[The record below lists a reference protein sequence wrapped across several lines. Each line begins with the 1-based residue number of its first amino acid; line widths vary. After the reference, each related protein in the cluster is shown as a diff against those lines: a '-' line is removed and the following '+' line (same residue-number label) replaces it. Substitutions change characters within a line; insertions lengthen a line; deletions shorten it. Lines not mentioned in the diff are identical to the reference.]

1 MAYFQ
6 FLPDIEYLSPL
17 EDKSS
22 IDSYVTA
29 KNLFRRIKLSDD
41 ALSIKTA
48 YLFDK
53 YIIEEGERPDT
64 VASKIYGNSGL
75 DWLVIFSAGIINQ
88 RHEWP
93 LSGQELYE
101 FALDKY
107 GDDLN
112 AIRFY
117 RTTEVRDSDGRLM
130 LPAGKVVDK
139 GFTIANPSNRSTT
152 INPVSAITNYE
163 YESELND
170 AKKEIDLIK
179 PDLKIRITQ
188 ELSQML
194 KYKEGS
200 SQFVNSF
207 LAKTENIRKKSP

>member
-29 KNLFRRIKLSDD
+29 KYLFRRIKLSDD

>member
-93 LSGQELYE
+93 LSGQELYDYS
-101 FALDKY
+101 LDKY
-107 GDDLN
+107 GEDLN

-117 RTTEVRDSDGRLM
+117 RTTEVKDSNDRLM
-130 LPAGKVVDK
+130 LPAGKVGDK

-152 INPVSAITNYE
+152 INPVSASTNYE

-200 SQFVNSF
+200 TQFVNSF

>member
-6 FLPDIEYLSPL
+6 FLPDIQYLSPL
-17 EDKSS
+17 EGKAS
-22 IDSYVTA
+22 IDSYVLA

-64 VASKIYGNSGL
+64 VASKIYGNSNL
-75 DWLVIFSAGIINQ
+75 DWLVIFSAGIIHQ

-93 LSGQELYE
+93 LSSKELYDY
-101 FALDKY
+101 ALDKY
-107 GDDLN
+107 GDELN
-112 AIRFY
+112 AIRYY
-117 RTTEVRDSDGRLM
+117 RTTEVKDSNGRLM

-139 GFTIANPSNRSTT
+139 GFTIANPSNRSAT

-170 AKKEIDLIK
+170 AKKSIDLIK

-207 LAKTENIRKKSP
+207 LARTENVRKKSP

>member
-93 LSGQELYE
+93 LSGQELYDYS
-101 FALDKY
+101 LDKY
-107 GDDLN
+107 GEDLN

-117 RTTEVRDSDGRLM
+117 RTTEVKDSNDRLM

-200 SQFVNSF
+200 TQFVNSF

>member
-93 LSGQELYE
+93 LSGQELYDYS
-101 FALDKY
+101 LDKY

-117 RTTEVRDSDGRLM
+117 RTTEVKDSNDRLM

-170 AKKEIDLIK
+170 AKKEIDMLKPAFRIK
-179 PDLKIRITQ
+179 IVQ
-188 ELSQML
+188 ELADLL

-200 SQFVNSF
+200 TQFVTSF
-207 LAKTENIRKKSP
+207 LARTENIRKKSP